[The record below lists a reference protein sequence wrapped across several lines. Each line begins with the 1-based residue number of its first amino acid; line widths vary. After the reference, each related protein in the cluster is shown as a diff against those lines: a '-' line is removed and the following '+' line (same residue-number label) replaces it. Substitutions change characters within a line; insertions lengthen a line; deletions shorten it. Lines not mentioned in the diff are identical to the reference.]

1 MRFSLLNSEAE
12 RREGLKAL
20 LRQIDRQA
28 RFSEAQDWR
37 QAERASRRLKSDLL
51 VIDWE
56 DWMRLADARALFA
69 AHPTLPV
76 AMLTDDASPA
86 AVRNLICSTKA
97 CLARFRV
104 ERIRV

>member
-1 MRFSLLNSEAE
+1 MRFSVLNSEAE

-37 QAERASRRLKSDLL
+37 QADRTLRRLRPDLL

-56 DWMRLADARALFA
+56 DWMRISDARALFA
-69 AHPTLPV
+69 AHP
-76 AMLTDDASPA
+76 A
-86 AVRNLICSTKA
+86 
-97 CLARFRV
+97 
-104 ERIRV
+104 